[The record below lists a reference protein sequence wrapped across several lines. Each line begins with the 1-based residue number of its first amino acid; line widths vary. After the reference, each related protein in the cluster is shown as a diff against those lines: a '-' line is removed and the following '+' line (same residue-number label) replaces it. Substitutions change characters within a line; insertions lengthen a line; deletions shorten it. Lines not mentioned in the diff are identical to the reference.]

1 MLCLVRSEL
10 WWDAR
15 RSLLSE
21 YKEQCFQYTIA
32 CFVSS
37 PSAQLCSNEP
47 VDYRYGTL
55 PLFPVVK
62 TYHFLFSKEETM
74 YLEVT
79 LPVIK
84 PSLMVIS
91 DHGRDTIDFGDIVN
105 GKIHLFLIRLS

>member
-1 MLCLVRSEL
+1 MNTRSSASSTPL
-10 WWDAR
+10 H
-15 RSLLSE
+15 
-21 YKEQCFQYTIA
+21 A

-37 PSAQLCSNEP
+37 PSAQLSSNEP

-55 PLFPVVK
+55 PLFPAVK

-105 GKIHLFLIRLS
+105 GKIHLFLMRLP